1 MGFMKK
7 RKDSKGKVTD
17 KSKEDVNPKT
27 EASLDGKE
35 VEVDIGNQ
43 SDKVAVVSF
52 EENVVAESS
61 SKKSQKFPKKKLGGF
76 GKKAEKQPREKKD
89 RSKIVKQPKQK
100 KSIKN
105 GESKAKE
112 KKVRE
117 KKLFQRHTKK
127 ETTGEKVSGFTKAK
141 KSEKKKFRLYSPK
154 QILKKFNER
163 SREKLEK
170 SEFKR
175 VEKVSFLHQ
184 IQFKLYSLI
193 VIPILFLIILGVVS
207 YQKASTGIRQSY
219 VESASSAVELTTSYY
234 DFVFDTLKSNYNEVL
249 TESKLRTYVNGG
261 YAKMETTDG
270 LSYYN
275 EKYKTFNYDV
285 TDNKFLR
292 DVYVVTD
299 NDKSIAT
306 TNATVKDLYS
316 QLLST
321 EQGAMAA
328 ENNNAYF
335 YFGTMPKV
343 DEALKADPEKY
354 AIRIL
359 HKIPKGEGFL
369 ILDLDR
375 EEMEKLLAQL
385 EIGEGSIVSFITQ
398 DGTEIYDGKLESTE
412 GEMYFYGQDY
422 YKEFM
427 ADSEKTTAQK
437 FVTYKGKS
445 YMLLMAK
452 VGDTNAAI
460 CGLIPESTINEQA
473 SEIRNVTLVLVI
485 VSIMLSLVLGMVIA
499 QGMSN
504 TISSIL
510 RQIKKVSQGDLT
522 VQIRVRRKDEFAVLA
537 TGISDMIAHTKHLI
551 QKVEGVS
558 TELTGISQEVIRSSE
573 SFLAS
578 SKGIESSVGEI
589 EIGTNDQAQHSVE
602 CLNEMDNL
610 SNRIQVVH
618 QNAQKISEIAGD
630 TDSSIQTGM
639 GTMKILN
646 EKSHSTAEI
655 TNVVIDSIQQLE
667 KQTKS
672 IGQIVSAINDI
683 SSETNLL
690 SLNASIEAARAGE
703 AGRGFSVVASEIRKL
718 ADQSME
724 SANQIQKIIEQIVL
738 TTKNAV
744 QIAQQADTIV
754 QEQQTA
760 VDDTTDA
767 FKDMEKQVALLM
779 KELEDI
785 LAGVKEMDKTR
796 SITLDAIR
804 GISAVSEETAASA
817 TNVTDVVGKQLEEV
831 EDLSQN
837 SERLSASAEELE
849 QAIGQFTIR

>member
-1 MGFMKK
+1 MGFMK
-7 RKDSKGKVTD
+7 RKKESKGKAA
-17 KSKEDVNPKT
+17 DVSVSVADEK
-27 EASLDGKE
+27 
-35 VEVDIGNQ
+35 Q
-43 SDKVAVVSF
+43 SDASIVVQELETATKAHMDKEAAALSQ
-52 EENVVAESS
+52 ENLGESPLEK
-61 SKKSQKFPKKKLGGF
+61 SKKSTKKKFGGF
-76 GKKAEKQPREKKD
+76 GKKTEKQPKEKKE
-89 RSKIVKQPKQK
+89 RSKLAKKPK
-100 KSIKN
+100 KSITKDSE
-105 GESKAKE
+105 GKVAG

-117 KKLFQRHTKK
+117 KKLFQKLSKKKTPDENNKGQSK
-127 ETTGEKVSGFTKAK
+127 ETG
-141 KSEKKKFRLYSPK
+141 KKKFKLGSPK
-154 QILKKFNER
+154 QLLKKLNER
-163 SREKLEK
+163 SRAKQEKG
-170 SEFKR
+170 EFKR
-175 VEKVSFLHQ
+175 VEKVSFIHQ

-207 YQKASTGIRQSY
+207 YQKASTGIRNSY

-234 DFVFDTLKSNYNEVL
+234 DFVFDTLKSDYNEIL

-261 YAKMETTDG
+261 YARMDTTDG

-275 EKYKTFNYDV
+275 EKYKEFNYDV

-299 NDKSIAT
+299 NEKSIAT
-306 TNATVKDLYS
+306 TNATAKDLYS
-316 QLLST
+316 QLLAT
-321 EQGAMAA
+321 EQGAIAA
-328 ENNNAYF
+328 ENNNEYF
-335 YFGTMPKV
+335 YFGTMPEV
-343 DEALKADPEKY
+343 DEALKADGEEY

-359 HKIPKGEGFL
+359 RKIPKGEGFL

-375 EEMEKLLAQL
+375 EEMEKLLSQL
-385 EIGEGSIVSFITQ
+385 EIGEGSIVSFVTR
-398 DGTEIYDGKLESTE
+398 DGSEIYNGELEAND

-422 YKEFM
+422 YTEFM
-427 ADSEKTTAQK
+427 ADEEKTLDQK
-437 FVTYKGKS
+437 FVTYKGTS

-452 VGDTNAAI
+452 VGKTNAAI
-460 CGLIPESTINEQA
+460 CGLIPEATINEQA

-485 VSIMLSLVLGMVIA
+485 VSIVLSLALGMIIA

-510 RQIKKVSQGDLT
+510 RQIKKVSHGDLT
-522 VQIRVRRKDEFAVLA
+522 VQIRVRRKDEFAILA

-558 TELTGISQEVIRSSE
+558 TELTSISEEVIQSSE
-573 SFLAS
+573 SFLQS
-578 SKGIESSVGEI
+578 SKGIENSVGEI
-589 EIGTNDQAQHSVE
+589 EIGTHDQAKHSVE

-655 TNVVIDSIQQLE
+655 TNVVIESIQELE

-683 SSETNLL
+683 ASETNLL

-744 QIAQQADTIV
+744 TIAQQADAIV

-767 FKDMEKQVALLM
+767 FKEMEKQVALLM

-785 LAGVKEMDKTR
+785 LAGVKEMDRTR

-804 GISAVSEETAASA
+804 EISAVSEETAASA
-817 TNVTDVVGKQLEEV
+817 TNVTDVVGNQLEEV

>member
-1 MGFMKK
+1 M
-7 RKDSKGKVTD
+7 
-17 KSKEDVNPKT
+17 
-27 EASLDGKE
+27 
-35 VEVDIGNQ
+35 
-43 SDKVAVVSF
+43 
-52 EENVVAESS
+52 
-61 SKKSQKFPKKKLGGF
+61 
-76 GKKAEKQPREKKD
+76 
-89 RSKIVKQPKQK
+89 
-100 KSIKN
+100 
-105 GESKAKE
+105 
-112 KKVRE
+112 
-117 KKLFQRHTKK
+117 
-127 ETTGEKVSGFTKAK
+127 
-141 KSEKKKFRLYSPK
+141 
-154 QILKKFNER
+154 
-163 SREKLEK
+163 
-170 SEFKR
+170 
-175 VEKVSFLHQ
+175 
-184 IQFKLYSLI
+184 
-193 VIPILFLIILGVVS
+193 
-207 YQKASTGIRQSY
+207 
-219 VESASSAVELTTSYY
+219 
-234 DFVFDTLKSNYNEVL
+234 
-249 TESKLRTYVNGG
+249 
-261 YAKMETTDG
+261 
-270 LSYYN
+270 
-275 EKYKTFNYDV
+275 
-285 TDNKFLR
+285 
-292 DVYVVTD
+292 
-299 NDKSIAT
+299 
-306 TNATVKDLYS
+306 
-316 QLLST
+316 
-321 EQGAMAA
+321 
-328 ENNNAYF
+328 
-335 YFGTMPKV
+335 
-343 DEALKADPEKY
+343 
-354 AIRIL
+354 
-359 HKIPKGEGFL
+359 
-369 ILDLDR
+369 
-375 EEMEKLLAQL
+375 
-385 EIGEGSIVSFITQ
+385 
-398 DGTEIYDGKLESTE
+398 
-412 GEMYFYGQDY
+412 
-422 YKEFM
+422 
-427 ADSEKTTAQK
+427 
-437 FVTYKGKS
+437 
-445 YMLLMAK
+445 
-452 VGDTNAAI
+452 
-460 CGLIPESTINEQA
+460 
-473 SEIRNVTLVLVI
+473 
-485 VSIMLSLVLGMVIA
+485 
-499 QGMSN
+499 
-504 TISSIL
+504 
-510 RQIKKVSQGDLT
+510 
-522 VQIRVRRKDEFAVLA
+522 
-537 TGISDMIAHTKHLI
+537 I

-837 SERLSASAEELE
+837 SERLSASAEKLE